1 MGNILNLHIPSLPGG
16 YMSYNSP
23 LLETVIRRAPPGGGP
38 THHVY
43 LARPTHVPQFIHK
56 EVRFLDKRVGVWG
69 KTVHSTTLEALSYI
83 PVSKKPGGG
92 R

>member
-1 MGNILNLHIPSLPGG
+1 
-16 YMSYNSP
+16 MSYNSP

-56 EVRFLDKRVGVWG
+56 EVRFRDKRVGVWG
-69 KTVHSTTLEALSYI
+69 ETVHSTTLEALSYGE
-83 PVSKKPGGG
+83 VWTGVTFWCYNTHVDTVWA
-92 R
+92 